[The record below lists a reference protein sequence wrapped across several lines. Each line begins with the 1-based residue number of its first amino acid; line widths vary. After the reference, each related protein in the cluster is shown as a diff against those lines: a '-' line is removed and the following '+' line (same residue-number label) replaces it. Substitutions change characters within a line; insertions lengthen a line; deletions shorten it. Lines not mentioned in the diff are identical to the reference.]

1 MLEIYQKAQ
10 RKLLEQGWDSSVMA
24 SSRFNPY
31 FYMINEALD
40 CFIVD
45 EWRRDIEFIAEHG
58 VKFASH
64 YQAVKY
70 EQ

>member
-10 RKLLEQGWDSSVMA
+10 RKVLEQGLSAAVHADCHGQSIFVHTA
-24 SSRFNPY
+24 DG
-31 FYMINEALD
+31 D
-40 CFIVD
+40 CFIVN
-45 EWRRDIEFIAEHG
+45 EWNRDIEFIAEHG